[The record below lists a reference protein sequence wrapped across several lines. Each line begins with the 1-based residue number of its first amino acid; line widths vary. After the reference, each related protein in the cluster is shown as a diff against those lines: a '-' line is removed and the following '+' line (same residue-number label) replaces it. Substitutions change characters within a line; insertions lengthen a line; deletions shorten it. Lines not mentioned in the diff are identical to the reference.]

1 MFGVTT
7 TAKVFHGS
15 AEAVSKIRGTFEERN
30 CPESRAT
37 FLIDVSHGILATGL
51 VKGEGCLCQEGTEN
65 STLILP
71 SLQIASLL
79 PACKP
84 EQSPV

>member
-1 MFGVTT
+1 MLFGVTT

-15 AEAVSKIRGTFEERN
+15 AEAVGKIRGTFEERN

-51 VKGEGCLCQEGTEN
+51 VKGEGVSVSGKNRELN
-65 STLILP
+65 AYFALP
-71 SLQIASLL
+71 SNSLPFASL
-79 PACKP
+79 
-84 EQSPV
+84 